1 MEQPGADHHRGMTA
15 PWVHSVVSDGA
26 AGGRTERRR
35 YAVVIGMLAVSAA
48 FSLWLAG
55 ARQED
60 YEVRLREF
68 PLTVGEWRGQDV
80 VLAKPDM
87 VYAVLETNA
96 VLSRVY
102 RHSGDGDTVDLLV
115 TYFEHGHRG
124 FHPPEVSFVAGGNT
138 IIQSGLVRVAL
149 GSEVGS
155 EPPLEANM
163 FLGKTPA
170 GQVLFLYWFGI
181 GDRWTASYL
190 KGSVQLLWNAML
202 RRRSAASM
210 VRIALPVTGGDVERT
225 MATAQRFTRL
235 ILPVLPEYLTERSG
249 GGGPRVKAI
258 HSVVAATAPLGPRP
272 LVRARGHRVHR

>member
-1 MEQPGADHHRGMTA
+1 MTA

-26 AGGRTERRR
+26 AGGRTKRRR

-48 FSLWLAG
+48 FSLWSVG
-55 ARQED
+55 TRQED

-87 VYAVLETNA
+87 VYAVLETSA

-102 RHSGDGDTVDLLV
+102 RRPGEGDTVDLLV
-115 TYFEHGHRG
+115 TYFERGHRG

-138 IIQSGLVRVAL
+138 ISRSGLVRVGL
-149 GSEVGS
+149 GDSGGS
-155 EPPLEANM
+155 PRLEANM
-163 FLGKTPA
+163 FLGTTPT
-170 GQVLFLYWFGI
+170 GQELFLYWFGI

-190 KGSVQLLWNAML
+190 KGSVQLLWNAVW

-210 VRIALPVTGGDVERT
+210 VRIALPVAGGDVERT
-225 MATAQRFTRL
+225 LATAQQFTRL
-235 ILPVLPEYLTERSG
+235 ILPLLPAYLTERSRAG
-249 GGGPRVKAI
+249 GGQ
-258 HSVVAATAPLGPRP
+258 
-272 LVRARGHRVHR
+272 